1 DAIRDGGGCL
11 AGRLGVGRGGRRT
24 AGAGARGRGADAVR
38 ARRARRRLGGRPDA
52 CGGGGRRGGPART
65 GRGGARRAQL
75 RRCTGRTGRRA
86 DRRPPVPG
94 GVRRRERAGP
104 RGVVP
109 VRLAQRG
116 GPPVDRRARGRLAAA
131 ARGRVRGAGPDGRPD
146 RPHPRPGDPAP
157 RRHAHRTGRPRRLAR
172 RPPGHLRQVPAGRGG
187 PAARRGRAP
196 GRRALGAG
204 PHGHRALADVLP
216 PPRTGPD
223 PARVGRA
230 RLTGGYGRARASDA
244 RPTDEERR
252 DGRMAGHWAD
262 FQYEIYL
269 NGMTGAVPRLPTDL
283 TRLEQLTEQ
292 RLGPGPVGY
301 VAGSAGDGSTARA
314 NRAALDRHRIVPRM
328 LRDVHER
335 DLSVRVLGRELPAP
349 LALTPVGVLSIMHP
363 GAEPAAARAAA
374 ARGVPFVLSSASS
387 TPMEEVAEAMGGA
400 ERWFQLYWPKDVEVA
415 RSFLARARAAGYTA
429 LVVTLDTPRLSGRPR
444 ALDQAYLP
452 FLHGVGT
459 ANYFTDPAFR
469 AGLAKPVHED
479 PNAAVMHFVGM
490 FSDPAKTWPDLAFLR
505 ENWDGPIVLKG
516 ILHPDDAR
524 LAADAGMDGVV
535 VSNHG
540 GRQVAG
546 SVAAADALPRVAE
559 AVGDRLD
566 VLFDSGVRTGDDVFK
581 ALALGG
587 RAGGRRGG
595 RRGPRRRVLAGRPGH
610 VAGAVGAGRAGHGGA
625 RRPRDGPRRTR
636 PPARPTAG
644 RPAGVRPGPRRAGRA
659 APGGAGADTG
669 RSGSPPLRPVGSHH
683 GFGQPGVPG
692 GRRDGPAA
700 RQQVLVLPHRFGR
713 PALVHGPVAHL
724 DDEVGVR
731 VSGGGSEGQLFVPAG
746 LQLALRGEV
755 VAHVVGPAVV

>member
-1 DAIRDGGGCL
+1 
-11 AGRLGVGRGGRRT
+11 
-24 AGAGARGRGADAVR
+24 
-38 ARRARRRLGGRPDA
+38 
-52 CGGGGRRGGPART
+52 
-65 GRGGARRAQL
+65 
-75 RRCTGRTGRRA
+75 
-86 DRRPPVPG
+86 
-94 GVRRRERAGP
+94 
-104 RGVVP
+104 
-109 VRLAQRG
+109 
-116 GPPVDRRARGRLAAA
+116 
-131 ARGRVRGAGPDGRPD
+131 
-146 RPHPRPGDPAP
+146 
-157 RRHAHRTGRPRRLAR
+157 
-172 RPPGHLRQVPAGRGG
+172 
-187 PAARRGRAP
+187 
-196 GRRALGAG
+196 
-204 PHGHRALADVLP
+204 
-216 PPRTGPD
+216 
-223 PARVGRA
+223 
-230 RLTGGYGRARASDA
+230 
-244 RPTDEERR
+244 
-252 DGRMAGHWAD
+252 MAGHWAD

-349 LALTPVGVLSIMHP
+349 LALAPVGVLSIMHP
-363 GAEPAAARAAA
+363 VAEPAAARAAA

-429 LVVTLDTPRLSGRPR
+429 LVVTLDTPLLSWRPR
-444 ALDQAYLP
+444 DLDQAYLP

-490 FSDPAKTWPDLAFLR
+490 FSDPAKTWPNLAFLR

-546 SVAAADALPRVAE
+546 SIAAADALPRVAE

-581 ALALGG
+581 ALALGA
-587 RAGGRRGG
+587 RA
-595 RRGPRRRVLAGRPGH
+595 VLLGRPYVYGLALDGQAGVDHVVRCLLAELDLTLALSGH
-610 VAGAVGAGRAGHGGA
+610 V
-625 RRPRDGPRRTR
+625 GPGT
-636 PPARPTAG
+636 
-644 RPAGVRPGPRRAGRA
+644 
-659 APGGAGADTG
+659 
-669 RSGSPPLRPVGSHH
+669 
-683 GFGQPGVPG
+683 
-692 GRRDGPAA
+692 
-700 RQQVLVLPHRFGR
+700 
-713 PALVHGPVAHL
+713 
-724 DDEVGVR
+724 
-731 VSGGGSEGQLFVPAG
+731 
-746 LQLALRGEV
+746 
-755 VAHVVGPAVV
+755 VGPGDLVTAPA